1 MKTDIT
7 DRSLLRQYLLGTL
20 DEHAD
25 VEERISEKLLFGD
38 DMTEL
43 VESVEDEILE
53 EYLDG
58 SLDSTDK
65 KAVETHF
72 LQPPQR
78 KEELRFAQLLR
89 HHFEMKSCR
98 PSGKIGEVS
107 VSPRVLWP
115 AYLGNYIQVAA
126 LLLIAVAGL
135 FYVTNI
141 RRSRAVLE
149 SELAQ
154 ERERSA
160 TQLETVGQLPS
171 AMVSLTLVADRS
183 RGASAQIP
191 QVKIKSSTRRIIV
204 DVALQGHV
212 SGPYDVRL
220 ETSTGEGPF
229 WSAKLLPLISRT
241 GDARLLFD
249 LPAQDLKSS
258 VYSIVVSPA
267 ALAMGSQ
274 RRFDFQAK
282 VVQ

>member
-25 VEERISEKLLFGD
+25 VEERISERLLFSD

-43 VESVEDEILE
+43 VDSVEDEILE

-72 LQPPQR
+72 LQAPVR
-78 KEELRFAQLLR
+78 KEELRFAQLIR
-89 HHFEMKSCR
+89 HHFETKSRR
-98 PSGKIGEVS
+98 PSVKIGEGS
-107 VSPRVLWP
+107 LSPHVRWP
-115 AYLGNYIQVAA
+115 AYLGNHIQFAA
-126 LLLIAVAGL
+126 LLLIAVASL
-135 FYVTNI
+135 FYVSSL
-141 RRSRAVLE
+141 RRSRAILE

-160 TQLETVGQLPS
+160 TPLETVGHLPS

-191 QVKIKSSTRRIIV
+191 EVEIKSSTRRIIV

-220 ETSTGEGPF
+220 ERSSGEGPF
-229 WSAKLLPLISRT
+229 WSAKLLPLISGT

-249 LPAQDLKSS
+249 LPAQDLKSGIYS
-258 VYSIVVSPA
+258 VVVSPA

-274 RRFDFQAK
+274 RRFDFKAK
-282 VVQ
+282 VVE